1 MNRYQGIVNRRR
13 FISLAASAAGAVLT
27 APRLA
32 LSSTANERIGL
43 GFIGQ
48 GGRGDYLLGWFLQ
61 QDDARVV
68 AVCDVRAN
76 HRERAANRVNGA
88 YGNRDCGTHSDFREL
103 LARPDVDAVVIAT
116 GDNNHALVSIMAA
129 RAGKDVFC
137 EKPMSLT
144 IAESRSVSDTMR
156 RMGRVYQLGTQRRN
170 VAHFRF
176 AVELARSGR
185 LGRLTALHAEQ
196 YTQWHT
202 LRDDVLPAQPE
213 PAKDRLDWDL
223 WLGPASWRPF
233 NETYTSRGFWGGHV
247 DFGGGAIP
255 EWGSHTI
262 DICQWAKEA
271 DHTGPVSFAIEGNRY
286 VGQYAD
292 GTKLIIRNGLR
303 FGTCPVRF
311 EGEEGWVETGDN
323 GEIDAFPRSLLEDRS
338 FRGGYPVDGHGREFL
353 NCVRSRRLTASNAEV
368 GHRSNTA
375 CQVANICKRL
385 QRPVQW
391 DPVKEAFVDD
401 DEANRMRSRAYRAPF
416 FM

>member
-1 MNRYQGIVNRRR
+1 MELQVGGCDEV
-13 FISLAASAAGAVLT
+13 FLTHGQADDGAAVDDGLRVALGGHPRGLLKEDGGVAGPDLLVDLRSAVRGDGAAGRFVEEVELHGA
-27 APRLA
+27 
-32 LSSTANERIGL
+32 
-43 GFIGQ
+43 
-48 GGRGDYLLGWFLQ
+48 GGE
-61 QDDARVV
+61 
-68 AVCDVRAN
+68 
-76 HRERAANRVNGA
+76 HRNAGE
-88 YGNRDCGTHSDFREL
+88 E
-103 LARPDVDAVVIAT
+103 VVIAT

-144 IAESRSVSDTMR
+144 VAESRAVADTMR

-170 VAHFRF
+170 VEHFRV

-196 YTQWHT
+196 YRSWQT
-202 LRDDVLPAQPE
+202 LNEDVLPAQPE
-213 PAKDRLDWDL
+213 PPPEQLNWDL

-233 NETYTSRGFWGGHV
+233 NQTYIARRFWGGHV

-255 EWGSHTI
+255 EWGSHTV
-262 DICQWAKEA
+262 DICQWAKDA
-271 DHTGPVSFAIEGNRY
+271 DHTGPVSFAAEGDRY

-292 GTKLIIRNGLR
+292 GTKLIIRTGLR

-323 GEIDAFPRSLLEDRS
+323 GQIEASPRSLLEDRS

-353 NCVRSRRLTASNAEV
+353 NCVRSRRITASNAET
-368 GHRSNTA
+368 GHRSNSA

-385 QRPVQW
+385 QRPVRW
-391 DPVKEAFVDD
+391 DPENELFIDD
-401 DEANRMRSRAYRAPF
+401 VEANRMLSRAFRAPF